1 MRCSASLRTASSTL
15 SVACIFTTLW
25 PLIRKTSET
34 SMAASCDQ
42 TALGA
47 FWTAIAREQSF
58 DQLDGKEHQKV
69 KRADDLVRPVGVFRP
84 AVCTLQ

>member
-1 MRCSASLRTASSTL
+1 
-15 SVACIFTTLW
+15 
-25 PLIRKTSET
+25 
-34 SMAASCDQ
+34 MAASCDQ

-69 KRADDLVRPVGVFRP
+69 KRAADLVRPVGVFRP